1 MVVMRTK
8 YHYFVIEIIL
18 YMNQLKTLLVI
29 GFVCPEPSAGG
40 GRNDTIDIYL
50 FKEEGY
56 DVTFAC
62 PAMESVYMIDLE
74 FECSEEVNIIK

>member
-1 MVVMRTK
+1 
-8 YHYFVIEIIL
+8 
-18 YMNQLKTLLVI
+18 MNQLKTLLVI
-29 GFVCPEPSAGG
+29 GFVWPEPNSSAAGG
-40 GRNDTIDIYL
+40 RMIVDL

-74 FECSEEVNIIK
+74 SLM